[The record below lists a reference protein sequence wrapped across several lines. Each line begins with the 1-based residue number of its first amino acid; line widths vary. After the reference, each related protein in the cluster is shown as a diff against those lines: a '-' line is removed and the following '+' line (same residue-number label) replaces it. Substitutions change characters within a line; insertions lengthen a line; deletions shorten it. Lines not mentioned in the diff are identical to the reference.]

1 MKILTWVVL
10 VAVALGATAIAYR
23 QQQTL
28 GALRADVAQLGAK
41 IDTLARREAAA
52 ATLPRAAG
60 ANGGVVTSSP
70 AGAAAG
76 VDAAEFAKLREE
88 IAALR
93 NQTKE
98 LGGVV
103 KQAQAAL
110 ANQQNPTANI
120 PTNLTPVGSLKNAG
134 KGSPELAMETLLWS
148 ATGGEVD
155 ALATTLTFTD
165 TARARADAWFAS
177 LSESTRQQYGSPEKL
192 IALMIAKDAASVTG
206 TQVLGRKDITGDE
219 VGMRVRFAS
228 DAGKTKDES
237 FLLRRSTDGWR
248 MVLPDQAVDR
258 FAKQIGGK

>member
-41 IDTLARREAAA
+41 IDTLARRDAAA
-52 ATLPRAAG
+52 VAMAPR
-60 ANGGVVTSSP
+60 
-70 AGAAAG
+70 AGAAPAAAGSAG
-76 VDAAEFAKLREE
+76 VVAAGFDAAEFAKLREE

-103 KQAQAAL
+103 RQAQAAL